1 MALKHETMAMVEY
14 HKAKRLQWDPR
25 ELDFSRDQADWAT
38 LGEHER
44 AGTLQ
49 LCTQFLVGETAVT
62 HDLAPLLIGM
72 RRRGG
77 RLEDEIFLATQLYEE
92 AKHTEF
98 FDRWLTEVAQAEG
111 DGEGELT
118 PSYRAL
124 FLERLP
130 RVLNACMDN
139 PTSLTLALA
148 SATYHLIIEGVMAE
162 TGYHVFAQGMQ
173 RHGLFPGLMAG
184 VHKVQQDEAR
194 HIAYGLSLLR
204 GLIKEE
210 PTIWPV
216 VMGSLQEG
224 LMLATG
230 ALSEAFARW
239 GDKVPFGL
247 SPNEAL
253 TFAARQFS
261 KRLAALEQR

>member
-1 MALKHETMAMVEY
+1 MALKHQTMAMVEY
-14 HKAKRLQWDPR
+14 HKAKRLHWDPR
-25 ELDFSRDQADWAT
+25 DLDFTRDQDDWET
-38 LGEHER
+38 LGAHER

-92 AKHTEF
+92 AKHAEF

-111 DGEGELT
+111 SWDEELT

-130 RVLNACMDN
+130 RVLNGCMEE
-139 PTSLTLALA
+139 PTPLSLALA

-173 RHGLFPGLMAG
+173 RHGLFPGLMTG

-204 GLIKEE
+204 GLVQEE
-210 PTIWPV
+210 PTIWPA
-216 VMGSLQEG
+216 VMASLQEG

-230 ALSEAFARW
+230 SLSEAFARW
-239 GDKVPFGL
+239 GDNVPFDL

-253 TFAARQFS
+253 SFAARQFS
-261 KRLAALEQR
+261 KRLAMLEQR